1 MCDALMMYENGISV
15 DKCACYSLAEREAK
29 ICFVLDLNILYKGFG
44 WGQEVLLHLQPHQQ
58 IIHATM
64 YV

>member
-1 MCDALMMYENGISV
+1 MKMASQQTSV
-15 DKCACYSLAEREAK
+15 HVTCLLKEGKNLFGFGLKNSLQ
-29 ICFVLDLNILYKGFG
+29 GFG

-58 IIHATM
+58 TIYATM